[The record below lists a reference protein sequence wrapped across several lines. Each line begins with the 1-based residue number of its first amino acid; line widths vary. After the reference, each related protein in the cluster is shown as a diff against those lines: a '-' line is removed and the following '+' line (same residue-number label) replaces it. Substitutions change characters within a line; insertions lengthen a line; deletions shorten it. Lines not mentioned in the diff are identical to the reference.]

1 MVNSAYIHIPF
12 CKSKCKYCSFVS
24 YNRPEMM
31 TGYVYSLLKD
41 ISEYYRGEELKT
53 LYFGGGTPSLLPVE
67 LLEKIIKPFI
77 FSEDYE
83 FTLEINPD
91 DRDLD
96 YFKQLK
102 SLGVNR
108 LSIGS
113 QTFDDK
119 ILKLIGRRHNSEQI
133 TEAVNLAKEAG
144 FENISVD
151 LIYGLPT
158 QTMDCLKKDLEKF
171 LSLDI
176 QHISTYGLK
185 IEEESFWGKC
195 YNRETNQLVLPD
207 TDQIYLPPDE
217 DEQADMYEGGV
228 NKILE
233 NAGFYRYE
241 VSNFAKAG
249 FESRHNLNYWN
260 NNEYYGFGA
269 AAHGYVD
276 GVRYSNYTSLEE
288 YMAKP
293 HIHECGRTLSMQ
305 EKLEE
310 EIFLGFRKRSGVNVS
325 EIDQKYGIDFGSKYR
340 HILEKYSDFIEK
352 TPSGYTF
359 NLKGTLI
366 SNIILSEFI

>member
-31 TGYVYSLLKD
+31 SGYVYALLKD
-41 ISEYYRGEELKT
+41 ISVNYSGEELKT

-195 YNRETNQLVLPD
+195 YNKETNLLITSD
-207 TDQIYLPPDE
+207 TDQIYLPLD
-217 DEQADMYEGGV
+217 DEQADMYEVV
-228 NKILE
+228 NDVLE
-233 NAGFYRYE
+233 ANGFY
-241 VSNFAKAG
+241 
-249 FESRHNLNYWN
+249 L
-260 NNEYYGFGA
+260 
-269 AAHGYVD
+269 
-276 GVRYSNYTSLEE
+276 L
-288 YMAKP
+288 
-293 HIHECGRTLSMQ
+293 
-305 EKLEE
+305 
-310 EIFLGFRKRSGVNVS
+310 
-325 EIDQKYGIDFGSKYR
+325 
-340 HILEKYSDFIEK
+340 
-352 TPSGYTF
+352 
-359 NLKGTLI
+359 
-366 SNIILSEFI
+366 

>member
-31 TGYVYSLLKD
+31 SGYVYALLKD
-41 ISEYYRGEELKT
+41 ISVNYSGEELKT

-144 FENISVD
+144 FENIS
-151 LIYGLPT
+151 I
-158 QTMDCLKKDLEKF
+158 DLEKF

-195 YNRETNQLVLPD
+195 YNKETNLLITSD
-207 TDQIYLPPDE
+207 TDQIYLPLD
-217 DEQADMYEGGV
+217 DEQADMYEVV
-228 NKILE
+228 NDVLE
-233 NAGFYRYE
+233 ANGFYRYE
-241 VSNFAKAG
+241 VSNFAKDG
-249 FESRHNLNYWN
+249 FESSHNLNYWN
-260 NNEYYGFGA
+260 NNEYYGFGV

>member
-31 TGYVYSLLKD
+31 SGYVYALLKD
-41 ISEYYRGEELKT
+41 ISVNYSGEELKT

-102 SLGVNR
+102 SLVVNR

-195 YNRETNQLVLPD
+195 YNKETNLLITSD
-207 TDQIYLPPDE
+207 TDQIYLPLD
-217 DEQADMYEGGV
+217 DEQADMYEVV
-228 NKILE
+228 NDVLE
-233 NAGFYRYE
+233 ANGFYRYE
-241 VSNFAKAG
+241 VSNFAKDG
-249 FESRHNLNYWN
+249 FESSHNLNYWN
-260 NNEYYGFGA
+260 NNEYYGFGV

>member
-1 MVNSAYIHIPF
+1 M
-12 CKSKCKYCSFVS
+12 K
-24 YNRPEMM
+24 
-31 TGYVYSLLKD
+31 
-41 ISEYYRGEELKT
+41 KT
-53 LYFGGGTPSLLPVE
+53 ALVIMAAGIGSRFGKG
-67 LLEKIIKPFI
+67 I
-77 FSEDYE
+77 
-83 FTLEINPD
+83 
-91 DRDLD
+91 
-96 YFKQLK
+96 KQLAPV
-102 SLGVNR
+102 GPNGEIIMDY
-108 LSIGS
+108 SIY
-113 QTFDDK
+113 D
-119 ILKLIGRRHNSEQI
+119 
-133 TEAVNLAKEAG
+133 AKEAG

-195 YNRETNQLVLPD
+195 YNKETNLLITSD
-207 TDQIYLPPDE
+207 TDQIYLPLD
-217 DEQADMYEGGV
+217 DEQADMYEVV
-228 NKILE
+228 NDVLE
-233 NAGFYRYE
+233 ANGFYRYE
-241 VSNFAKAG
+241 VSNFAKDG

-293 HIHECGRTLSMQ
+293 YIHECGRTLSMQ

>member
-1 MVNSAYIHIPF
+1 M
-12 CKSKCKYCSFVS
+12 
-24 YNRPEMM
+24 
-31 TGYVYSLLKD
+31 
-41 ISEYYRGEELKT
+41 
-53 LYFGGGTPSLLPVE
+53 
-67 LLEKIIKPFI
+67 
-77 FSEDYE
+77 
-83 FTLEINPD
+83 
-91 DRDLD
+91 
-96 YFKQLK
+96 
-102 SLGVNR
+102 
-108 LSIGS
+108 
-113 QTFDDK
+113 
-119 ILKLIGRRHNSEQI
+119 
-133 TEAVNLAKEAG
+133 
-144 FENISVD
+144 
-151 LIYGLPT
+151 IYGLPT

-195 YNRETNQLVLPD
+195 YNKETNLLITSD
-207 TDQIYLPPDE
+207 TDQIYLPLD
-217 DEQADMYEGGV
+217 DEQADMYEVV
-228 NKILE
+228 NDVLE
-233 NAGFYRYE
+233 ANGFYRYE
-241 VSNFAKAG
+241 VSNFAKDG
-249 FESRHNLNYWN
+249 FESSHNLNYWN
-260 NNEYYGFGA
+260 NNEYYGFGV

>member
-1 MVNSAYIHIPF
+1 
-12 CKSKCKYCSFVS
+12 
-24 YNRPEMM
+24 M
-31 TGYVYSLLKD
+31 TGYVYALLKD
-41 ISEYYRGEELKT
+41 ISENYRGEELKT

-113 QTFDDK
+113 QTFEDK

-207 TDQIYLPPDE
+207 TDQIYFPPDE
-217 DEQADMYEGGV
+217 DEQADMYEVV
-228 NKILE
+228 NDVLE
-233 NAGFYRYE
+233 ANCFYRYE
-241 VSNFAKAG
+241 VSNFAKDG

-340 HILEKYSDFIEK
+340 HILDKYSDFIEK